1 MHHLFGLSVG
11 SSRIFWYTDLETIL
25 KLSWDLLQVAHTTSA
40 SGLPSLGLLAP
51 IVCDNI
57 VSPNPSIPQSRA
69 SPELEVLAI

>member
-1 MHHLFGLSVG
+1 M
-11 SSRIFWYTDLETIL
+11 
-25 KLSWDLLQVAHTTSA
+25 AHTTSA

-57 VSPNPSIPQSRA
+57 VSPNPSIAQSRA